1 MLLKTLKLI
10 LITRYSKFFIL
21 ILVFLLMYNILV
33 GVVIKPVEIVYY
45 RYVVLAIFSFF
56 TLLAGVNSTVPLL
69 KSDVHFLFVSAMPR
83 KDLIISLFASKYV
96 FYGLSALIPVLYTLP
111 YTQTGRI
118 DEIGGLILSIMMT
131 FFVTSIGLALYDF
144 SIRVRIAVSVAITIW
159 FLGPIFRFYYSPMAY
174 LFGHFIFGII
184 FVVILTAGFTLF
196 ASRTLATS
204 QIEKTKVI
212 GSVKEKRDKNGN
224 VIVKVPRETT
234 FRSGSVA
241 LNTITFNFSRVPIY
255 SRTSFI
261 SRSRSG
267 TTKISRVVIVGV
279 FISVLLSIILVE
291 FSTSASTDL
300 ILSIFIAI
308 YSVMFIPLLFSQSA
322 LSLERAWLSFT
333 SMDPGVYMKYFMAGK
348 ILQAL
353 SFTAPISAGMI
364 FISIF
369 YGLPYMSLA
378 LLELVPIPCLLV
390 VYIYISFSVGVF
402 QIRDPEFV
410 TQQFNS
416 RQFFNALPS
425 LLFLPLAAV
434 AVLVPYIGYLFAA
447 AMVAFALVTVT
458 RTGLW
463 RKKAFRLIES
473 GFV

>member
-21 ILVFLLMYNILV
+21 ILVLLLAYNIFTGL
-33 GVVIKPVEIVYY
+33 VIKPMEIVYY
-45 RYVVLAIFSFF
+45 RYGVLAIFSIF

-83 KDLIISLFASKYV
+83 KDLILSLFTSKYV

-111 YTQTGRI
+111 YTQTGRV
-118 DEIGGLILSIMMT
+118 DEMAGLILSILMT

-144 SIRVRIAVSVAITIW
+144 SIRVRIAVSVAVTLW
-159 FLGPIFRFYYSPMAY
+159 FTGPLYGFYYSPMAY
-174 LFGHFIFGII
+174 LFGHFTYGTV
-184 FVVILTAGFTLF
+184 FVLILSVGFTYF
-196 ASRTLATS
+196 AFRTLSTS
-204 QIEKTKVI
+204 QIEKTRVI
-212 GSVKEKRDKNGN
+212 GSVREKRDKNGN
-224 VIVKVPRETT
+224 IIVKIPRETT
-234 FRSGSVA
+234 FRNRSIA
-241 LNTITFNFSRVPIY
+241 YNTIAFNFSRVPIY

-261 SRSRSG
+261 SRNRSG
-267 TTKISRVVIVGV
+267 TTKISRVVIVGIV
-279 FISVLLSIILVE
+279 ISVILNSILVK
-291 FSTSASTDL
+291 FSTSASTDPF
-300 ILSIFIAI
+300 LSIFIGV

-333 SMDPGVYMKYFMAGK
+333 SMDPGIYMKYFITGK

-353 SFTAPISAGMI
+353 SFTAPISAGLI
-364 FISIF
+364 FISLF
-369 YGLPYMSLA
+369 YGLPYLGLA
-378 LLELVPIPCLLV
+378 LLELVPIPCLLI
-390 VYIYISFSVGVF
+390 VYIYIGFSVGVF

-416 RQFFNALPS
+416 RQFFNVLPS

-434 AVLVPYIGYLFAA
+434 AVLSPYFGAVFAVVMTLFA
-447 AMVAFALVTVT
+447 LISIT
-458 RTGLW
+458 RTSMW
-463 RKKAFRLIES
+463 RRKAFKLIES

>member
-1 MLLKTLKLI
+1 MLLKTIKLI

-21 ILVFLLMYNILV
+21 ILVVLLAYNILV
-33 GVVIKPVEIVYY
+33 GLVVKPVEIVYY
-45 RYVVLAIFSFF
+45 RYFVLAIFSFF

-83 KDLIISLFASKYV
+83 RDLILSLFTSKYV

-118 DEIGGLILSIMMT
+118 DESLGLVLSILMT

-144 SIRVRIAVSVAITIW
+144 SIRVRIAVSVAVTLW
-159 FLGPIFRFYYSPMAY
+159 FLGPLFGFYYSPMAY
-174 LFGHFIFGII
+174 LFGHFTYGII
-184 FVVILTAGFTLF
+184 FVVILSAGFTLF
-196 ASRTLATS
+196 AFRTLATS

-212 GSVKEKRDKNGN
+212 GSVREKRDKNGN
-224 VIVKVPRETT
+224 IIVKVPRETT
-234 FRSGSVA
+234 FRNRSTA
-241 LNTITFNFSRVPIY
+241 FNTIAFNFSRVPIY

-267 TTKISRVVIVGV
+267 TTRISRVIIVGIAV
-279 FISVLLSIILVE
+279 SVILNIVLVK
-291 FSTSASTDL
+291 FSTSSSTEL
-300 ILSIFIAI
+300 LLSIFIAI
-308 YSVMFIPLLFSQSA
+308 YSVMFLPLLFSQSA
-322 LSLERAWLSFT
+322 MALERAWLSFT
-333 SMDPGVYMKYFMAGK
+333 SMDPGIYMKYFMTGK
-348 ILQAL
+348 ILQAM
-353 SFTAPISAGMI
+353 SFTAPISAGLI
-364 FISIF
+364 FTSLYF
-369 YGLPYMSLA
+369 GLPYLGLA

-390 VYIYISFSVGVF
+390 VYIYIGFSVGVF

-410 TQQFNS
+410 TQQFNT
-416 RQFFNALPS
+416 RQFFNVLPS

-434 AVLVPYIGYLFAA
+434 SVLIPYFGVLFAA
-447 AMVAFALVTVT
+447 VMVVFALITIT

-463 RKKAFRLIES
+463 RKKAFKLIES